1 MIDASLLKSAVA
13 GKDGFTWWMG
23 RVAHEKHWKDVNSVL
38 TQNKKLSQRVKVRI
52 IGYHPWDD
60 TIKEEDL
67 PWAHV
72 MMGPL
77 YGSGQGMLGDTVNLA
92 GGETCIGFFLDGDN
106 GQQPVIIGLLARHAE
121 VTNSISES
129 EIESVGSNQFKPF
142 TGYPDRVI
150 PATDSPKVQTGD
162 VKPPVKTKIPTTPP
176 TTTSTSGDESFT
188 QEEILAAVNEE
199 RALGGMAPLAAP
211 EPATQGKV
219 DTSSSQGGEEE
230 PGGVAMPKAE
240 VSAASGSFIK
250 STTKNWTP
258 PSPCGDDQTSKLTE
272 TVEEFMTFANGL
284 EDALGEF
291 TDPITNKIVKMED
304 EIDRVSG
311 IISGNMQ
318 PVINNIRDELIA
330 KSGTKF
336 KEFAALQKLNNPQDF
351 LLGPKAAKASN
362 KILDLLYCV
371 FPSIENKIKDA
382 IGNLLG
388 NILGNS
394 VNSPSCASDQFI
406 SGILAKALD
415 LIENLT
421 APILKGIDWLTG
433 GFDAIKD
440 VFGKASTMG
449 RKLFS
454 VIKCADLLCET
465 PKQWNSSRNGVKTL
479 KKDNWGSML
488 KNVNVFKGVQKS
500 LGNVGGFLNPS
511 QISSLA
517 SGDISSIAGINIG
530 GVDIGSIIGATSKLT
545 NGIPGVTKLT
555 SGLSGITGALPGLP
569 NGGLGTIES
578 ALSMMSL
585 FGGSSDSFSECNSK
599 TSNPTTQEDM
609 SPMPIGYT
617 FFKCIPPIATV
628 SGNGTGADLK
638 VNVASD
644 GSILS
649 LGIVNGGTGYDS
661 NSTVSIIDNTNHGY
675 GAQANLVINN
685 GTIASV
691 VITSAGKG
699 YCASSDGSAGAGVGI
714 VTSIV
719 PVRPG
724 IGYTS
729 GDTVTVIV
737 PTGGSGGTG
746 GTGTGTGDAGI
757 RDTTTGYW
765 TNGPDGILGA
775 EHWDIDGVFG
785 DGPPPTGDD
794 DNWVAFSGTGAGTT
808 SITLPLNPTPG
819 NGSIVL
825 PVNIPSDFGYEFNTR
840 PRLLINSKTGRGAE
854 LSPIVIDV
862 NQSVVD
868 DSVKPL
874 IGMTTSVID
883 CVE

>member
-38 TQNKKLSQRVKVRI
+38 TQNEKLSQRVKVRI

-72 MMGPL
+72 MMSPVS
-77 YGSGQGMLGDTVNLA
+77 GSGQGMKGDTVNLM
-92 GGETCIGFFLDGDN
+92 GGETCLGFFLDGDN
-106 GQQPVIIGLLARHAE
+106 GQQPVIIGLLARHGE
-121 VTNSISES
+121 IRNSIEEN
-129 EIESVGSNQFKPF
+129 EIQSANTSQFKPF
-142 TGYPDRVI
+142 TGFPDREF
-150 PATDSPKVQTGD
+150 PATDSPKAKTGP
-162 VKPPVKTKIPTTPP
+162 VKPPVKVPPVTTP
-176 TTTSTSGDESFT
+176 SGEIAIT
-188 QEEILAAVNEE
+188 AEELAAVNEE
-199 RALGGMAPLAAP
+199 RALGGMAPLPTPEAAS
-211 EPATQGKV
+211 QGKV
-219 DTSSSQGGEEE
+219 DTSDLEKGKE
-230 PGGVAMPKAE
+230 PAGVAIPKAE
-240 VSAASGSFIK
+240 VSAAAGSFIK

-272 TVEEFMTFANGL
+272 TVEEFMSFANGL
-284 EDALGEF
+284 ENAFGEF
-291 TDPITNKIVKMED
+291 TDPITNKLVKMED
-304 EIDRVSG
+304 EIDRISG

-318 PVINNIRDELIA
+318 PVINNIRDELLA

-394 VNSPSCASDQFI
+394 VNSPSCATDQFV

-415 LIENLT
+415 LIEKLT

-433 GFDAIKD
+433 GFDTIKD
-440 VFGKASTMG
+440 TLGKASTMG

-488 KNVNVFKGVQKS
+488 KNVNVFKGVQNS
-500 LGNVGGFLNPS
+500 LGNVSSFLDPS
-511 QISSLA
+511 QIASLA
-517 SGDISSIAGINIG
+517 SGNISSIAGINIG
-530 GVDIGSIIGATSKLT
+530 GVDIGSILGATSKLT
-545 NGIPGVTKLT
+545 NGIPGITKLT

-585 FGGSSDSFSECNSK
+585 FGGSSDTFSECNNK

-609 SPMPIGYT
+609 SPMPIGFTY
-617 FFKCIPPIATV
+617 FKCLPPIAIV
-628 SGNGTGADLK
+628 SGNGTGADLN
-638 VNVASD
+638 VNVGSD

-649 LGIVNGGTGYDS
+649 IGIVNGGSGYDY
-661 NSTVSIIDNTNHGY
+661 NTTASIIDNTNCGY
-675 GAQANLVINN
+675 GGQVDLIINN
-685 GTIASV
+685 GTITGAV
-691 VITSAGKG
+691 VTAPGKG
-699 YCASSDGSAGAGVGI
+699 YMGGGPGGSGVGI

-737 PTGGSGGTG
+737 PTDGSS
-746 GTGTGTGDAGI
+746 GI

-765 TNGPDGILGA
+765 TPGPDGILGE
-775 EHWDIDGVFG
+775 EHWDIEGVFG

-794 DNWVAFSGTGAGTT
+794 DNWVAFTGTGAGTT

-825 PVNIPSDFGYEFNTR
+825 PINIPSDFGYEFNTR
-840 PRLLINSKTGRGAE
+840 PRLLINSTTGRGAE
-854 LSPIVIDV
+854 LSPIVVDV

>member
-38 TQNKKLSQRVKVRI
+38 TQNEKLSQRVKVRI

-72 MMGPL
+72 MMSPL
-77 YGSGQGMLGDTVNLA
+77 HGSGQGMKGDTVNLM
-92 GGETCIGFFLDGDN
+92 GGETCLGFFLDGDN
-106 GQQPVIIGLLARHAE
+106 GQQPVIIGLLARHGE
-121 VTNSISES
+121 VRNSMEES
-129 EIESVGSNQFKPF
+129 EIESANSNQFKPF
-142 TGYPDRVI
+142 TGFPDREF
-150 PATDSPKVQTGD
+150 PATDSPKAKTGP
-162 VKPPVKTKIPTTPP
+162 VKPPVKVPPVTTP
-176 TTTSTSGDESFT
+176 SGEIAVTDE
-188 QEEILAAVNEE
+188 ELAAVNEE
-199 RALGGMAPLAAP
+199 RALSGMAPLPTP
-211 EPATQGKV
+211 ETATQGKV
-219 DTSSSQGGEEE
+219 DTSDSEKGKE

-240 VSAASGSFIK
+240 VSAAAGSFIK

-272 TVEEFMTFANGL
+272 TVEEFMSFANGL
-284 EDALGEF
+284 ENAFGEF
-291 TDPITNKIVKMED
+291 TDPITNKLVKMED

-311 IISGNMQ
+311 LISGNMQ
-318 PVINNIRDELIA
+318 PVINNIRDELLA

-394 VNSPSCASDQFI
+394 VNSPSCASEQFV

-415 LIENLT
+415 LIEKLT

-433 GFDAIKD
+433 GMDAIKD
-440 VFGKASTMG
+440 TLGKASTMG

-454 VIKCADLLCET
+454 VIKCADLKCET

-500 LGNVGGFLNPS
+500 LGNVGSFLDPS
-511 QISSLA
+511 QIASLA
-517 SGDISSIAGINIG
+517 SGNISSIAGINIG
-530 GVDIGSIIGATSKLT
+530 GVDIGSILGATSKLT
-545 NGIPGVTKLT
+545 NGIPGITKLT

-585 FGGSSDSFSECNSK
+585 FGGSSDSFSECNNK

-617 FFKCIPPIATV
+617 YFKCLPPIAVV
-628 SGNGTGADLK
+628 SGNGTGADLN
-638 VNVASD
+638 VNVGSD

-649 LGIVNGGTGYDS
+649 LGIVNGGSGYDY
-661 NSTVSIIDNTNHGY
+661 NTTASIIDNTNCGY
-675 GAQANLVINN
+675 GGQVDLTIND
-685 GTIASV
+685 GTITGA
-691 VITSAGKG
+691 VITAPGKG
-699 YCASSDGSAGAGVGI
+699 YMGGGPGGSGVGI

-737 PTGGSGGTG
+737 PTDGSS
-746 GTGTGTGDAGI
+746 GI

-765 TNGPDGILGA
+765 TPGPDGILGE
-775 EHWDIDGVFG
+775 EHWDIEGVFG

-794 DNWVAFSGTGAGTT
+794 DNWVAFAGTGAGTT

-825 PVNIPSDFGYEFNTR
+825 PINIPSDFGYEFNTR
-840 PRLLINSKTGRGAE
+840 PRLLINSTTGRGAE

-862 NQSVVD
+862 NQSIVD
-868 DSVKPL
+868 DSIKPL

>member
-38 TQNKKLSQRVKVRI
+38 TQNEKLSQRVKVRI

-72 MMGPL
+72 MMSPVS
-77 YGSGQGMLGDTVNLA
+77 GSGQGMKGDTVNLM

-106 GQQPVIIGLLARHAE
+106 GQQPVIMGLLARHGE
-121 VTNSISES
+121 VRNSMEES
-129 EIESVGSNQFKPF
+129 EIESANSNQFKPF
-142 TGYPDRVI
+142 TGHPDRVI
-150 PATDSPKVQTGD
+150 PPTDSPKAKTGP
-162 VKPPVKTKIPTTPP
+162 VKPPVKTNIPTTLP
-176 TTTSTSGDESFT
+176 TTISSTSGDESFT
-188 QEEILAAVNEE
+188 ESEILAAVNEE
-199 RALGGMAPLAAP
+199 RALGGMAPLPAP
-211 EPATQGKV
+211 EPASQGKV
-219 DTSSSQGGEEE
+219 DTSEDSEKGKE
-230 PGGVAMPKAE
+230 PAGVAIPKAE
-240 VSAASGSFIK
+240 VSAAAGSFIK

-272 TVEEFMTFANGL
+272 TVEEFMSFANGL
-284 EDALGEF
+284 ENAFGEF
-291 TDPITNKIVKMED
+291 TDPITNKLVKMED
-304 EIDRVSG
+304 EIDRISG

-318 PVINNIRDELIA
+318 PVINNIRDELLA

-394 VNSPSCASDQFI
+394 VNSPSCATDQFV

-415 LIENLT
+415 LIEKLT

-433 GFDAIKD
+433 GFDTIKD
-440 VFGKASTMG
+440 TLGKASTMG

-488 KNVNVFKGVQKS
+488 KNVNVFKGVQNS
-500 LGNVGGFLNPS
+500 LGNVSSFLDPS
-511 QISSLA
+511 QIASLA
-517 SGDISSIAGINIG
+517 SGNISSIAGINIG
-530 GVDIGSIIGATSKLT
+530 GVDIGSILGATSKLT
-545 NGIPGVTKLT
+545 NGIPGITKLT

-585 FGGSSDSFSECNSK
+585 FGGSSDTFSECNNK

-609 SPMPIGYT
+609 SPMPIGFTY
-617 FFKCIPPIATV
+617 FKCLPPIAVV
-628 SGNGTGADLK
+628 SGNGTGADLN
-638 VNVASD
+638 VNVGSD

-649 LGIVNGGTGYDS
+649 IGIVNGGSGYDY
-661 NSTVSIIDNTNHGY
+661 NTTASIIDNTNCGY
-675 GAQANLVINN
+675 GGQVDLIIND
-685 GTIASV
+685 GTITGAV
-691 VITSAGKG
+691 VTAPGKG
-699 YCASSDGSAGAGVGI
+699 YMGGGTGGSGVGI

-719 PVRPG
+719 PVTPG

-737 PTGGSGGTG
+737 PTDGSGTGGTG
-746 GTGTGTGDAGI
+746 GTGGGI

-765 TNGPDGILGA
+765 TPGPDGILGV
-775 EHWDIDGVFG
+775 EHWDINGVFG

-794 DNWVAFSGTGAGTT
+794 DNWVAFTGTGAGTT

-825 PVNIPSDFGYEFNTR
+825 PINIPSDFGYEFNTR
-840 PRLLINSKTGRGAE
+840 PRLLINSTTGRGAE
-854 LSPIVIDV
+854 LSPIVVDV